1 MLKITKFGLFFG
13 KKSHFSDFL
22 HLMRSKCCDKGVGRR
37 YVFCVYPFGHH
48 LKAGEVFLQGF
59 QLATVATKDDARSGD
74 HRSPAEEGKAA
85 FDFFQ
90 LAFFIDCHDDAP
102 VELNKLNKVAT
113 DEVVKFLQGFV
124 AFSDIIFK

>member
-1 MLKITKFGLFFG
+1 MGQ
-13 KKSHFSDFL
+13 KSHFSDFL
-22 HLMRSKCCDKGVGRR
+22 YLMRSKCGDKGVGRR
-37 YVFCVYPFGHH
+37 YVWGIHPFSHH

-59 QLATVATKDDARSGD
+59 QLAAVTAEDDARSGN
-74 HRSPAEEGKAA
+74 HRPPTEEGKAA

-90 LAFFIDCHDDAP
+90 LAFFVHRHNDAP
-102 VELNKLNKVAT
+102 VELNQLDKAAS